1 MSQLL
6 FILSHAGCSN
16 VASVLDNTFHFY
28 SQFLPAV
35 NTAIQQLTGPLEKEF
50 KVVILKANKHMNFLN
65 YFLGFSPS
73 YWLSNLPLSVL
84 NCCKNCMLQ
93 GLFSFRNICLFCGG
107 MMVTTGPSRLPLKR
121 ATELWSSL

>member
-1 MSQLL
+1 MNPDIQDFTIAVQTFVETSSVGEFGHRIHLLKAFNREMLQKGKMTISAHILNMSQLL
-6 FILSHAGCSN
+6 FILSHAGGSN

-65 YFLGFSPS
+65 FFWVFHLVIG
-73 YWLSNLPLSVL
+73 
-84 NCCKNCMLQ
+84 
-93 GLFSFRNICLFCGG
+93 
-107 MMVTTGPSRLPLKR
+107 
-121 ATELWSSL
+121 